1 MKRAHDSEVRRSDSL
16 QTAVPLGP
24 NDLRDGSVH
33 AAANEHTRVSDLS
46 QLIKARLTF
55 LVLVTTGVG
64 FYIGTA
70 GPVNLL
76 GLFNVLFGAAL
87 AAAGASALNQWWERD
102 LDAMMLRTKERPVPA
117 GRMRAGSALIVGCIL
132 AVVGIL
138 YLAITTNFRATIL
151 TAITVAIYVLAYTP
165 LKRVTTTNTLV
176 GAIPGALP
184 PLIGWAAAR
193 NSLDL
198 GGWILFAIV
207 FVWQMPHFFAIAW
220 ICRQDYERAGFRMLS
235 SDDESGVRSASQAVL
250 FCMFLLLIA
259 VIPSFIGMANSVYV
273 LIEVILGGLF
283 TAVAMRFHR
292 AASINTARLL
302 FFSSIIYLPLLFAA
316 LMLTKL

>member
-1 MKRAHDSEVRRSDSL
+1 MKRADDRKPLSSDSL
-16 QTAVPLGP
+16 QTPVPLGP
-24 NDLRDGSVH
+24 ADLRDRGVR
-33 AAANEHTRVSDLS
+33 AAINEHSRVSDFS

-70 GPVNLL
+70 GPVNLV

-87 AAAGASALNQWWERD
+87 AAAGASALNQWWESD

-117 GRMRAGSALIVGCIL
+117 GRMRAGSALIAGFIL
-132 AVVGIL
+132 ALIGIL

-165 LKRVTTTNTLV
+165 LKRVTTINTLV

-193 NSLDL
+193 NSLDF

-220 ICRQDYERAGFRMLS
+220 ICREDYERAGFRMLS
-235 SDDESGVRSASQAVL
+235 RDDESGVRSASQAVL

-259 VIPSFIGMANSVYV
+259 VIPSFIGMANSIYV
-273 LIEVILGGLF
+273 LIEIILGGLF